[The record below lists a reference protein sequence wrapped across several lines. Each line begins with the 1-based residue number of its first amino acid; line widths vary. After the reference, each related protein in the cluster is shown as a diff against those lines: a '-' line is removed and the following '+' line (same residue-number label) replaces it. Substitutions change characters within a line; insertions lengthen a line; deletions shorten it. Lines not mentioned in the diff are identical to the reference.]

1 MKKEDLSYAQQM
13 AEIAELKLIDPE
25 SAEILTKLVES
36 VQRLKEAHENATPDE
51 IESLKADPEFQHM
64 RSMWLAE
71 LEDSLKKYAEL
82 SSKAEAASS
91 EISEMIAEAEKYQ
104 S

>member
-25 SAEILTKLVES
+25 SAEILTKL
-36 VQRLKEAHENATPDE
+36 
-51 IESLKADPEFQHM
+51 
-64 RSMWLAE
+64 
-71 LEDSLKKYAEL
+71 
-82 SSKAEAASS
+82 
-91 EISEMIAEAEKYQ
+91 AEAEKNQ